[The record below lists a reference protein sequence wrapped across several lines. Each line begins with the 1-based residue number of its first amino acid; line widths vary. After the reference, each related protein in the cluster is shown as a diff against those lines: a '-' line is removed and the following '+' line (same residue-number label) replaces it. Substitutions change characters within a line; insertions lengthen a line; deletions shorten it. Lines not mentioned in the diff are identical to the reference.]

1 MECNRSST
9 GREGQT
15 SNLME
20 VYMEDTY
27 VYVSVK
33 LYLKDGQTEDSIQ
46 EIVSEMDY
54 DFTHDD
60 IVETEIIDI
69 LDMQISEVD
78 TETSE
83 LKFIDPFDISSLI

>member
-1 MECNRSST
+1 
-9 GREGQT
+9 
-15 SNLME
+15 ME